1 MCWSLY
7 EGEIHFYFTETS
19 WLLFVEREKRKP
31 FRNGVVKQDRAAG
44 RSKARRNGNVV
55 ETLATGGDEKLA
67 SK

>member
-7 EGEIHFYFTETS
+7 EGEIHFYFTETL
-19 WLLFVEREKRKP
+19 WLLLVERGKRKP
-31 FRNGVVKQDRAAG
+31 LRNGVVKQDRITG
-44 RSKARRNGNVV
+44 RSKNRRNENVV